1 MFTGVDYILY
11 TQKKQEMFV
20 QEMKKS
26 FSLWDNPYFVID
38 NEDKTTDIYVAKN
51 KIMFDLMDE
60 KGFYTNRG
68 SGEGPFLLIFN
79 SNYTSDCNR
88 ITLVLPKDI
97 EMSEFARRVF
107 DWLKSIL
114 QIITNYVFNPKF
126 FEILLLYFWEK
137 WRTCLEFRLQ
147 HIRQA
152 EKCKGKRTFKSKWA
166 SPNSMRL
173 SEKNKTFKLDKNRTP
188 VYKEDYLKDEN
199 GIIYEHS
206 QLPNNH
212 IHKTNLHIN
221 ILK

>member
-26 FSLWDNPYFVID
+26 FSLWDNPHFMMD

-97 EMSEFARRVF
+97 EMSKFARRVF

-114 QIITNYVFNPKF
+114 
-126 FEILLLYFWEK
+126 
-137 WRTCLEFRLQ
+137 
-147 HIRQA
+147 
-152 EKCKGKRTFKSKWA
+152 
-166 SPNSMRL
+166 
-173 SEKNKTFKLDKNRTP
+173 
-188 VYKEDYLKDEN
+188 
-199 GIIYEHS
+199 
-206 QLPNNH
+206 
-212 IHKTNLHIN
+212 
-221 ILK
+221 